1 MILIT
6 GATGKIGTYV
16 LSQLTSRGAPV
27 RVMARNPAKLQPGPY
42 EVVQG
47 DFEDPA
53 SLAQAVDGVEA
64 AYLVTTPRKPV
75 ADHDVAFVEAA
86 KSAGVQ
92 RIVKLSAIG
101 AGETFE
107 GVQVGSWHLL
117 TEHVVQASGLDWT
130 ILKPSSFASNLLQF
144 VDALKSGDPVPNWNG
159 QGALGVIDPRDVAA
173 VAVEALTTRDH
184 IGQSYTLT
192 GPELLTFDEQIA
204 VVQRVLGRPVK
215 PVGIPLDTVR
225 EMMIGGGL
233 DPAAVE
239 MSITGMRRAIAGDY
253 AILTDDV
260 ARVLG
265 RAPRSFETWVKE
277 CLTSLVA

>member
-16 LSQLTSRGAPV
+16 LSQLISRGAPV

-64 AYLVTTPRKPV
+64 AYLVTTPQKPV

-107 GVQVGSWHLL
+107 GTQVGSWHLL

-173 VAVEALTTRDH
+173 VAVEALTARDH

-204 VVQRVLGRPVK
+204 VVERVLGRPVK
-215 PVGIPLDTVR
+215 PVDVPLDTVR
-225 EMMIGGGL
+225 EMMIGDGL

>member
-16 LSQLTSRGAPV
+16 LSQLTSMGVPV

-42 EVVQG
+42 DVVQG
-47 DFEDPA
+47 DFEDPV
-53 SLAQAVDGVEA
+53 SLARAVDGVEA
-64 AYLVTTPRKPV
+64 AFLVTTPPKPV
-75 ADHDVAFVEAA
+75 TDHDVAFVKAA

-101 AGETFE
+101 AGETFDDA
-107 GVQVGSWHLL
+107 QAGSWHLL
-117 TEHVVQASGLDWT
+117 TEQVIQTSGLDWT
-130 ILKPSSFASNLLQF
+130 ILKPSSFASNLTQF
-144 VDALKSGDPVPNWNG
+144 VDALKSGDPIPNGNG

-184 IGQSYTLT
+184 IGKSYPLT
-192 GPELLTFDEQIA
+192 GPELLTFHEQITI
-204 VVQRVLGRPVK
+204 VERVLGRPVK
-215 PVGIPLDTVR
+215 SADVPLDTVR
-225 EMMIGGGL
+225 EMMIGSGL
-233 DPAAVE
+233 DPAAAE
-239 MSITGMRRAIAGDY
+239 MAITGMRRTIAGDY
-253 AILTDDV
+253 AFLTDNV
-260 ARVLG
+260 ARILG

>member
-6 GATGKIGTYV
+6 GATGKIGTHV

-27 RVMARNPAKLQPGPY
+27 RVMARNPAKLQSGAY

-64 AYLVTTPRKPV
+64 AYLVTTPQKPV
-75 ADHDVAFVEAA
+75 ADHDLAFVEAA
-86 KSAGVQ
+86 KAAGVQ

-107 GVQVGSWHLL
+107 GVQ
-117 TEHVVQASGLDWT
+117 
-130 ILKPSSFASNLLQF
+130 F
-144 VDALKSGDPVPNWNG
+144 VAALKSGDPVPNWNG

-192 GPELLTFDEQIA
+192 GPELLTFGEQITI
-204 VVQRVLGRPVK
+204 VERVLGRPVK
-215 PVGIPLDTVR
+215 SVDIPLDTVR
-225 EMMIGGGL
+225 ETMIGGGL

-253 AILTDDV
+253 AVLTGDV
-260 ARVLG
+260 ARILG

>member
-64 AYLVTTPRKPV
+64 AYLVTTPQKPV

-107 GVQVGSWHLL
+107 GTQVGSWHLL

>member
-16 LSQLTSRGAPV
+16 LSQLISRGAPV

-64 AYLVTTPRKPV
+64 AYLVTTPQKPV

-107 GVQVGSWHLL
+107 GTQVGSWHLL

-130 ILKPSSFASNLLQF
+130 ILKPSGFASNLLQF

-173 VAVEALTTRDH
+173 VAVEALTARDH

-204 VVQRVLGRPVK
+204 VVERVLGRPVK
-215 PVGIPLDTVR
+215 PVDVPLDTVR
-225 EMMIGGGL
+225 EMMIGDGL